1 MWARVC
7 ILAHVCV
14 RACYVCGHVYV
25 NTCGGRMTTLVVILR
40 NTVHLFQRQVL
51 LWACIL
57 ITRQGLL
64 AIVVS
69 QMCCVFLSSSKI
81 TAVALSL
88 PFSTCYTY
96 EIHILR
102 LIRQALY

>member
-69 QMCCVFLSSSKI
+69 QMCCAFLSSSKI
-81 TAVALSL
+81 IAVALSL

-96 EIHILR
+96 ETHILR